1 MAEPMSLGNKI
12 DFLDQAAAT
21 AKDKSSDMNDDT
33 RALMNAILKTMREV
47 VPDVSRQDMGMVLI
61 AFASVT
67 ASLLPKEEGGAGMY
81 PNPGGPTAKA
91 VLNIA
96 AALGSYEYTEEDL

>member
-21 AKDKSSDMNDDT
+21 AKDKSSDMSDDL
-33 RALMNAILKTMREV
+33 RAIIRAILMTMREV

-67 ASLLPKEEGGAGMY
+67 ASLLPKEDGGAGMY
-81 PNPGGPTAKA
+81 PNPSGPSAKA

-96 AALGSYEYTEEDL
+96 AVLGGYEYTEEDL